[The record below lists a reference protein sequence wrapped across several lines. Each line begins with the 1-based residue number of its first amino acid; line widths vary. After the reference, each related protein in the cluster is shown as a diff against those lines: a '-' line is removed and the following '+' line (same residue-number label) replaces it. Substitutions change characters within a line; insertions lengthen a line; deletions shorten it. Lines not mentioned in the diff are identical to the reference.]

1 MTTKKAPNI
10 HFPAIATTANTDDD
24 DDDADSQ
31 YNYNLNIVTLT
42 GDRHLVGILMA
53 ILNIGM
59 RDWGWPEE
67 KKNEALRLF
76 DTSVVQ
82 RPRVDP

>member
-24 DDDADSQ
+24 DADGQ

-53 ILNIGM
+53 ILVNGM

-67 KKNEALRLF
+67 EKNEALRLF